1 MSSPS
6 KDSHNISPSSI
17 RDPNL
22 EFKKDRLNKCKNIMK
37 YMIHMNHTL
46 YSYINGQLPE
56 QSRFEYM
63 KTRFERPVSCLLQEC
78 LDVELASWMH
88 HWMRRNPH
96 YFQFFFC
103 ISQKNSTKGKE
114 TSGSWLTVFSETLKN
129 ANILLHFATTLH
141 KKGTCFQWNLKKLFF
156 IV

>member
-1 MSSPS
+1 MQKVSYLTKYIDLVVGMSSPS

-78 LDVELASWMH
+78 LDVESFLDAPLDEKKATLFSVFFL
-88 HWMRRNPH
+88 
-96 YFQFFFC
+96 YFSEKFH
-103 ISQKNSTKGKE
+103 KGK
-114 TSGSWLTVFSETLKN
+114 G
-129 ANILLHFATTLH
+129 NIR
-141 KKGTCFQWNLKKLFF
+141 
-156 IV
+156 

>member
-1 MSSPS
+1 
-6 KDSHNISPSSI
+6 
-17 RDPNL
+17 
-22 EFKKDRLNKCKNIMK
+22 
-37 YMIHMNHTL
+37 
-46 YSYINGQLPE
+46 
-56 QSRFEYM
+56 M

-78 LDVELASWMH
+78 VDVESFLDAPLDEKKPTLFSV
-88 HWMRRNPH
+88 
-96 YFQFFFC
+96 FFFC
-103 ISQKNSTKGKE
+103 ISQKNSTKAKE